1 TFDFPIY
8 KEDAIVKKE
17 QDSILALFQPY
28 YVLNTNTA
36 KESIAKLR
44 NDYNSQLRHILPSTN
59 YVRHIERSL
68 EDIYKSGVISSEDIN
83 RLHADSATAILVV
96 ENKDASKRFTDGI
109 FTIKEAYEYILSAD
123 TANYRKDILRQASL
137 NEYIYPNLI
146 YDKERTEV
154 ARAELFDNYSWAT
167 GMVQSGQKIID
178 RGEIVNQQTYNI
190 LESLR
195 WINEQLSKGIT
206 TITGYIADQ
215 SPRKRDSRHFL
226 NFLNHR
232 APVMIGA
239 EKITKRYNMEA
250 YYLDVVRVKRG
261 HYKATFTRMTD
272 NPSSLPD
279 IELTEIYYTYLEKTI
294 RRHPEYYL
302 WSHNRFRNA
311 EIL

>member
-1 TFDFPIY
+1 MKFDNLKYWLLKLIW
-8 KEDAIVKKE
+8 V
-17 QDSILALFQPY
+17 LFSLIP
-28 YVLNTNTA
+28 
-36 KESIAKLR
+36 
-44 NDYNSQLRHILPSTN
+44 LP
-59 YVRHIERSL
+59 VM
-68 EDIYKSGVISSEDIN
+68 
-83 RLHADSATAILVV
+83 
-96 ENKDASKRFTDGI
+96 
-109 FTIKEAYEYILSAD
+109 YILS
-123 TANYRKDILRQASL
+123 DILFYPFYYWGRYRRRVVRKNLTECFPEKDLSEIKRIEKRFYHYLLDVFFEICKYATISKKNLKKRMSFENADEVNRLLQQGKSISL
-137 NEYIYPNLI
+137 YLGHYGNWEWISSIPLHLEGENIHAGQIYHKLSS
-146 YDKERTEV
+146 K
-154 ARAELFDNYSWAT
+154 LS
-167 GMVQSGQKIID
+167 D
-178 RGEIVNQQTYNI
+178 RLM
-190 LESLR
+190 LENRSRMGAICIEMSNTLR

>member
-1 TFDFPIY
+1 MKFDNLKYWLLKLIW
-8 KEDAIVKKE
+8 V
-17 QDSILALFQPY
+17 LFSLIP
-28 YVLNTNTA
+28 
-36 KESIAKLR
+36 
-44 NDYNSQLRHILPSTN
+44 LP
-59 YVRHIERSL
+59 VM
-68 EDIYKSGVISSEDIN
+68 
-83 RLHADSATAILVV
+83 
-96 ENKDASKRFTDGI
+96 
-109 FTIKEAYEYILSAD
+109 YILS
-123 TANYRKDILRQASL
+123 DILFYPFYYWGRYRRRVVRKNLTECFPEKDLSEIKRIEKRFYHYLLDVFFEICKYATISKKNLKKRMSFENADEVNRLLQQGKSISL
-137 NEYIYPNLI
+137 YLGHYGNWEWISSIPLHLEGKNIHAGQIYHKLSS
-146 YDKERTEV
+146 K
-154 ARAELFDNYSWAT
+154 LS
-167 GMVQSGQKIID
+167 D
-178 RGEIVNQQTYNI
+178 RLM
-190 LESLR
+190 LENRSRMGAICIEMSNTLR

-272 NPSSLPD
+272 NPSSLPG